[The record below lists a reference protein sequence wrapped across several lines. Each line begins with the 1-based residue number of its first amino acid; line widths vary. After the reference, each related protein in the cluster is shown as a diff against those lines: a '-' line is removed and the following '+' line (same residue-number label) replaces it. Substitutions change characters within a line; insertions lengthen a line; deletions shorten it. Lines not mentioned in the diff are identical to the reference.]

1 MKPLFLPMPGNDVRA
16 AALALLCGGEVGD
29 MNLRRFPD
37 AETYFRI
44 AQDVADRQVVLVCTL
59 SDPDPKTLPL
69 LFAAATVRELGA
81 KSVGLVAP
89 YLPYMR
95 QDRRFQPGEPIS
107 ARLYANLLSQHFSWL
122 VTVDPHLHRIHDL
135 SQLYSLPVGLVAAAP
150 VVAEWIRRTVP
161 DPLIVGPDAESA
173 QWVAQV
179 AGVLQA
185 PFVVMD
191 KTRRGDRSVEITA
204 PDLSAHH
211 GRTPV
216 FVDDIVSSGGTILA
230 VVRELRRQG
239 FLEPVC
245 VVIHALFSTETG
257 AELTSLGAR
266 LISVDTAPHP
276 TNGISVDAVLAS
288 ETRRRLGL

>member
-95 QDRRFQPGEPIS
+95 QDRRFGPGE
-107 ARLYANLLSQHFSWL
+107 A
-122 VTVDPHLHRIHDL
+122 VT
-135 SQLYSLPVGLVAAAP
+135 S
-150 VVAEWIRRTVP
+150 
-161 DPLIVGPDAESA
+161 
-173 QWVAQV
+173 
-179 AGVLQA
+179 
-185 PFVVMD
+185 
-191 KTRRGDRSVEITA
+191 
-204 PDLSAHH
+204 
-211 GRTPV
+211 
-216 FVDDIVSSGGTILA
+216 
-230 VVRELRRQG
+230 
-239 FLEPVC
+239 
-245 VVIHALFSTETG
+245 
-257 AELTSLGAR
+257 
-266 LISVDTAPHP
+266 
-276 TNGISVDAVLAS
+276 
-288 ETRRRLGL
+288 